1 MKFILLFSL
10 LLVNSAWAEVGKISK
25 VLGDQDAY
33 LVRGTENIKLVPQTN
48 LELND
53 IIHSQNAYV
62 VIHLYP
68 STQMS
73 LAKNSEIKIS
83 EHMIEET
90 GDLEKT
96 TSLIDFVKGIV
107 RLQVTRDTNQEID
120 QKVQADGVVF
130 GVRGTEFEVS
140 LEDNQDVDLD
150 VFEGEVQASS
160 PDVHTFVP
168 EIIKANEGFRYEK
181 RKKAFSKRRFAPKF
195 RNHPGFKDK
204 KEIKKEWKLIREQKR
219 AARASHKADRK
230 AEKMKNKEARQA
242 ERIQRKTQKQSR
254 KANRK
259 GSR

>member
-1 MKFILLFSL
+1 MQFILLITLFIF
-10 LLVNSAWAEVGKISK
+10 NSAWAEVGKISK
-25 VLGDQDAY
+25 ILGDQDSY
-33 LVRGTENIKLVPQTN
+33 LVRGTENIKLATDLN
-48 LELND
+48 LELGD
-53 IIHSQNAYV
+53 VIHSQNSYI

-68 STQMS
+68 ATQMS

-83 EHMIEET
+83 EHMIEES

-96 TSLIDFVKGIV
+96 TSVIDFIKGIV
-107 RLQVTRDTNQEID
+107 RLQVTKDSNQEID
-120 QKVQADGVVF
+120 QKVQANGVAF

-181 RKKAFSKRRFAPKF
+181 KKKAFSKRRFAPKF

-204 KEIKKEWKLIREQKR
+204 KEIKKQWRAIREQRKAAKALRKSEQRDKYSRKTERAKKR
-219 AARASHKADRK
+219 AEKQMRK
-230 AEKMKNKEARQA
+230 GNK
-242 ERIQRKTQKQSR
+242 
-254 KANRK
+254 K

>member
-1 MKFILLFSL
+1 MKFILLISL
-10 LLVNSAWAEVGKISK
+10 FLLNSTWAEVGKISK
-25 VLGDQDAY
+25 ILGEQDSY
-33 LVRGTENIKLVPQTN
+33 LVRGTENIKLATDLN
-48 LELND
+48 LELGD
-53 IIHSQNAYV
+53 VIHSQSSYI

-83 EHMIEET
+83 EHMIEES
-90 GDLEKT
+90 GDLEKS
-96 TSLIDFVKGIV
+96 TSVIDFIKGIV
-107 RLQVTRDTNQEID
+107 RLQVTKDSNQEID
-120 QKVQADGVVF
+120 QKVQANGVAF

-204 KEIKKEWKLIREQKR
+204 KEIKQQWKLIREQKR
-219 AARASHKADRK
+219 AARASKKADKAELKADRK
-230 AEKMKNKEARQA
+230 AERAMRKA
-242 ERIQRKTQKQSR
+242 EKQSR
-254 KANRK
+254 KGNKK

>member
-1 MKFILLFSL
+1 MKFILLLSL
-10 LLVNSAWAEVGKISK
+10 FLINSAFAEVGKISK
-25 VLGDQDAY
+25 VLGDQDSY
-33 LVRGTENIKLVPQTN
+33 LVRGSENIKLAPEIN
-48 LELND
+48 LELGD
-53 IIHSQNAYV
+53 VIHSQNSYI

-68 STQMS
+68 ATQMS

-83 EHMIEET
+83 EHMIEES

-96 TSLIDFVKGIV
+96 TSVIDFIKGIV
-107 RLQVTRDTNQEID
+107 RLQVTKDSNQEID
-120 QKVQADGVVF
+120 QKVQADGVAF

-204 KEIKKEWKLIREQKR
+204 KEIKKQWRAIREQ
-219 AARASHKADRK
+219 RK
-230 AEKMKNKEARQA
+230 AEKA
-242 ERIQRKTQKQSR
+242 IRKADKQSD

-259 GSR
+259 AERAQKRAEKQSRRGNKKGSR

>member
-25 VLGDQDAY
+25 ILGDQDAY
-33 LVRGTENIKLVPQTN
+33 LVRGTENIKLVPETN

-53 IIHSQNAYV
+53 VIHSQNAYI

-73 LAKNSEIKIS
+73 LAKNTEIKIS
-83 EHMIEET
+83 EHMIEES

-96 TSLIDFVKGIV
+96 TSLIDFIKGIV
-107 RLQVTRDTNQEID
+107 RLQVTKDTDQEID
-120 QKVQADGVVF
+120 QKVQADGVLF

-219 AARASHKADRK
+219 AAKAERKANKQNQKSDRK
-230 AEKMKNKEARQA
+230 AERA
-242 ERIQRKTQKQSR
+242 QRRADKQSR
-254 KANRK
+254 KANKK